1 MSSSKT
7 TTRVVDP
14 NPAPCPWTKAYH
26 SEQPYHL
33 DWREG
38 CTKAETLERLWK
50 LQECIDQG
58 DEVNVVLASGLSGR
72 QYAVPRKGSEIT
84 KVSRGSQLVLFD
96 PSGKIVAEDSGLENV
111 QRGWVYRLR
120 TCVKKPS
127 RPKDVAYLLKLA
139 RIAKKAAYVVDKGE
153 PELRRGA
160 GYDMNSESFDS
171 NEALRVFQDL
181 ALTLHIHPTALGI
194 YSASTGEY
202 VVPRGYKLRV
212 TLCNNVFEYNNHRH
226 TRPEAGLT
234 TVNRAG
240 ACKIDNMIH
249 SMRLVADMEWD
260 KENKIRAV
268 IVIEHRNL
276 TDMMQRLTSGTSPDW
291 KGLFFVLVS

>member
-1 MSSSKT
+1 MSSSE
-7 TTRVVDP
+7 D
-14 NPAPCPWTKAYH
+14 PCPWTKAHH

-38 CTKAETLERLWK
+38 FTKAEILERLWK
-50 LQECIDQG
+50 LQKCIDQG

-72 QYAVPRKGSEIT
+72 QYAYAQKGGEKT
-84 KVSRGSQLVLFD
+84 KVARGSQLALFD
-96 PSGKIVAEDSGLENV
+96 ASGKIVAEDSGLENV
-111 QRGWVYRLR
+111 KRGWIFLLR
-120 TCVKKPS
+120 TCVKKTS
-127 RPKDVAYLLKLA
+127 RPNDVDYLLKLA
-139 RIAKKAAYVVDKGE
+139 RIAKKAAFVVDKGD
-153 PELRRGA
+153 PELRRGS
-160 GYDMNSESFDS
+160 GYDMDTEAFDK

-181 ALTLHIHPTALGI
+181 ALTLHVHPTALGI

-202 VVPRGYKLRV
+202 VVPKGYKLRV
-212 TLCNNVFEYNNHRH
+212 TLCNNVFEYNSHRH

-234 TVNRAG
+234 TVTRSG
-240 ACKIDNMIH
+240 SCKIDSMIH

-276 TDMMQRLTSGTSPDW
+276 TDMMLRLTSGTSPDW
-291 KGLFFVLVS
+291 KGLLFVLVS